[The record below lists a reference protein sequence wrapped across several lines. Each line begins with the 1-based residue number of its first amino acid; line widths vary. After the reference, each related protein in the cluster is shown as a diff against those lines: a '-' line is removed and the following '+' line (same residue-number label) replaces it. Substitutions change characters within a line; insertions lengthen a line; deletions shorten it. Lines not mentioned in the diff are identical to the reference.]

1 VARPKVY
8 VTRRIP
14 REALD
19 MLDAACDVRA
29 WEEEEVAV
37 PRDVLR
43 RELSEADG
51 VLTLLT
57 ERVDAE
63 LLAGAPRLVMV
74 ANMAVGYDNIDLA
87 ACTARRVMASNTP
100 DVLTETTADLVW
112 ALLMATARRL
122 VEAQKV
128 VERDEWRSWSPMMLA
143 GQDVHGATLG
153 VIGAG
158 RIGKAVIRRATGFG
172 MRILYH
178 NRAPDAQL
186 EAETGAR
193 FVTQEELLAEADYV
207 VPMVPLTP
215 ETRHLIDE
223 RALGQMKPTAILIN
237 VSRGPVVDERA
248 LEQALERRQLW
259 AAGLDVWETEPI
271 RSDHPLLRFP
281 NVVALPHIAS
291 ASVATRTRM
300 ATLAAENLIAGVTGK
315 RPPTLLN
322 PEAAGPEA
330 AGPEATGRAATGS
343 DSD

>member
-1 VARPKVY
+1 MTRPRVY

-14 REALD
+14 QEALD
-19 MLDAACDVRA
+19 MLDATCYLRLWD
-29 WEEEEVAV
+29 EEEIAV
-37 PRDVLR
+37 PRDVLLS
-43 RELSEADG
+43 ELREADG

-57 ERVDAE
+57 ERVDGE
-63 LLAGAPRLVMV
+63 LLASAPRLRMV
-74 ANMAVGYDNIDLA
+74 ANMAVGFDNIDLA

-128 VERDEWRSWSPMMLA
+128 VERDAWRSWSPMMLA
-143 GQDVHGATLG
+143 GQDVHGATIG

-158 RIGKAVIRRATGFG
+158 RIGRAVMRRATGFG

-178 NRAPDAQL
+178 DRAPDPSL
-186 EAETGAR
+186 EASTGGR
-193 FVTQEELLAEADYV
+193 FVTLEELLADADFV

-215 ETRHLIDE
+215 ENRHLIDA
-223 RALGQMKPTAILIN
+223 RVLAQMKPTAILIN

-248 LEQALERRQLW
+248 LEQALEQRQIW

-300 ATLAAENLIAGVTGK
+300 ATLAAENLIAGVTGE

-322 PEAAGPEA
+322 PEAFEASAG
-330 AGPEATGRAATGS
+330 
-343 DSD
+343 